1 MAKTPNPRI
10 GIDVTS
16 ALAQGGGIGRYT
28 RELVDAVVQLGT
40 EFNFTL
46 FSARHPRELTT
57 NRIFSLAKNVTFKEI
72 PISEQWLYRIWYRL
86 RLPISVQNFTGSMD
100 LFHSPDFVLPP
111 ISKRVPTLLTVH
123 DLSFVHFPEAYT
135 ESLVAY
141 LNRVVP
147 WSINRASHI
156 LADSF
161 ATQDDLIN
169 LWKVPQEKISVLY
182 SGVGD
187 HFKPVTSPKEI
198 RRVRKKYKLGD
209 GPYLIS
215 VGTVQPRKNYQ
226 MLIKAFREVAQ
237 NYKHNLIIVGGL
249 GWMHEPILEE
259 IHLQELEGR
268 VRFLGFIDD
277 RDLPALYS
285 AATLF
290 AFPSLYE
297 GFGLPILEAMAC
309 GVPVIA
315 SNASCLPEVAGDAAL
330 LLPSNDVEAWT
341 HSLLSLLD
349 DMSSRMKMVG
359 AGFLRARK
367 FTWTQSARDL
377 MEVYKNLLGIV

>member
-1 MAKTPNPRI
+1 MVDSTNPRI
-10 GIDVTS
+10 GIDITS

-28 RELVDAVVQLGT
+28 RELVNAVTRSGT
-40 EFNFTL
+40 EFSFTL
-46 FSARHPRELTT
+46 FSARQPQRSNAHK
-57 NRIFSLAKNVTFKEI
+57 IFSLTNNVNFKEI
-72 PISEQWLYRIWYRL
+72 PISEQWLYRIWYKL
-86 RLPISVQNFTGSMD
+86 RIPISIQNFTGSMD

-123 DLSFVHFPEAYT
+123 DLSFVHYPEAYT
-135 ESLVAY
+135 DNLVSY

-156 LADSF
+156 LADSQ
-161 ATQDDLIN
+161 ATREDLIN
-169 LWKVPQEKISVLY
+169 HWNVPQEKITVLY
-182 SGVGD
+182 SGVSD

-198 RRVRKKYKLGD
+198 RRVRKKYKLGN

-215 VGTVQPRKNYQ
+215 VGTVQPRKNYRL
-226 MLIKAFREVAQ
+226 LIRAFRQVAD
-237 NYKHNLIIVGGL
+237 NYKHNLIIVGGM
-249 GWMHEPILEE
+249 GWMHEPILDE
-259 IHLQELEGR
+259 IRLQKLEGR

-277 RDLPALYS
+277 TDLPALYS

-290 AFPSLYE
+290 TLPSLYE
-297 GFGLPILEAMAC
+297 GFGIPILEAMAC

-315 SNASCLPEVAGDAAL
+315 SNTSSLPEVAGDAAL
-330 LLPSNDVEAWT
+330 LLPANDVDAWAQNMLK
-341 HSLLSLLD
+341 LLE

-359 AGFLRARK
+359 AGFLRARR

-377 MEVYKNLLGIV
+377 IMVYKNLLGL

>member
-1 MAKTPNPRI
+1 MIDSSNARI
-10 GIDVTS
+10 GIDITS
-16 ALAQGGGIGRYT
+16 ALAQSGGIGRYT
-28 RELVDAVVQLGT
+28 RELIDAVVRLGT

-46 FSARHPRELTT
+46 FSARQPNNFNADRV
-57 NRIFSLAKNVTFKEI
+57 FSLTGNVSFKEI
-72 PISEQWLYRIWYRL
+72 PISERWLYRIWYRL

-111 ISKRVPTLLTVH
+111 VSRRVPTLLTVH
-123 DLSFVHFPEAYT
+123 DLSFIHFPEAYT
-135 ESLVAY
+135 DNLVSY

-147 WSINRASHI
+147 WSIKRASHI
-156 LADSF
+156 LADSQ
-161 ATQDDLIN
+161 ATQEDLIN
-169 LWKVPQEKISVLY
+169 HWKIPQDKITVLY
-182 SGVGD
+182 SGVSKN
-187 HFKPVTSPKEI
+187 FKPVTTPKEI
-198 RRVRKKYKLGD
+198 RRVRMKYKLGD

-226 MLIKAFREVAQ
+226 MLIKAFRKVADK
-237 NYKHNLIIVGGL
+237 YKHNLIIVGGM
-249 GWMHEPILEE
+249 GWMHEPILDE
-259 IHLQELEGR
+259 IRLQKLEGR

-315 SNASCLPEVAGDAAL
+315 SDASSLPEVAGDAAL
-330 LLPSNDVEAWT
+330 LLPANDVEAWA
-341 HSLLSLLD
+341 HNMLDLLE

-359 AGFLRARK
+359 AGFLRARR

-377 MEVYKNLLGIV
+377 VMVYKNLLGL